1 MHEFRRMNTGVLSAD
16 MRGVSHQ
23 QGETALPGK
32 AVNAEKVFYFL
43 FDCNVLEKTY

>member
-1 MHEFRRMNTGVLSAD
+1 MNTGVSSTD
-16 MRGVSHQ
+16 IRVISHQ
-23 QGETALPGK
+23 QGETALLVK